1 MEALGGIGY
10 LDNTENESINIARL
24 YRDCCVL
31 SIWEGTTDVLASD
44 ALRVLKGRNGD
55 EVMAALDRW
64 ISKALSNAR
73 PGAPVRGT
81 DKLSISHSWRVIR
94 DKIQARTA
102 KEQIPFARHLLFE
115 IANIVMGIL
124 LIVDAESDM
133 DAAATSICTRFLS
146 LKRITP
152 QHVHIRDW
160 PVRDGLELD
169 QKIVYGGTAETHFAN
184 KSKL

>member
-44 ALRVLKGRNGD
+44 TLRVLKGRNGD
-55 EVMAALDRW
+55 EVITALDRW

-81 DKLSISHSWRVIR
+81 EKLTISHSWRVVR
-94 DKIQARTA
+94 DKVRARTA
-102 KEQIPFARHLLFE
+102 EEQIPFARHLLLE
-115 IANIVMGIL
+115 IADVVMGVL

-133 DAAATSICTRFLS
+133 DIAATSLCTRFLN
-146 LKRITP
+146 LKGITP
-152 QHVHIRDW
+152 QHADIRDW

-169 QKIVYGGTAETHFAN
+169 QKIVYGGTVDTVFAN
-184 KSKL
+184 RSKL